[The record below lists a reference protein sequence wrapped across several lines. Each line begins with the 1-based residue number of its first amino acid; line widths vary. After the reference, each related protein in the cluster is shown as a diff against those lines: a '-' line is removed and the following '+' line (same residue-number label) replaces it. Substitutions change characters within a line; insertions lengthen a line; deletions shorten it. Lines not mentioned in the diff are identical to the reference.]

1 MTIFGFSCKVFN
13 PEDEIPSYL
22 YIDDIVVSTTANQG
36 TESDN
41 IIDAWV
47 YVDGSLIGTYELPS
61 KIPIHKQGNCNVQ
74 IFAGIK
80 SNTLTNIRVVN
91 DFFEPYEFT
100 HNSISNKVDTI
111 TPVVTYESTAKIWI
125 EDFEDP
131 GVKFNKL
138 SYSDTNV
145 FITNNA
151 EWVFEGNGSGVIR
164 FDDSHLFFE
173 AKTNETT
180 FNSFPKAGRPV
191 YIEIDYNSN
200 EVITLGFYHN
210 NTSSIP
216 VKYEFINL
224 NPTNGIWKKAYIN
237 LADGVSRQISA
248 SIFDIYIEVEKNKS
262 VKPEVFIDNIK
273 VIY

>member
-1 MTIFGFSCKVFN
+1 MPATIPILTSGKQKLTILGGVKKNGFVNQRVIYPFLKSFDLEKEF
-13 PEDEIPSYL
+13 IPS
-22 YIDDIVVSTTANQG
+22 
-36 TESDN
+36 
-41 IIDAWV
+41 
-47 YVDGSLIGTYELPS
+47 
-61 KIPIHKQGNCNVQ
+61 
-74 IFAGIK
+74 
-80 SNTLTNIRVVN
+80 
-91 DFFEPYEFT
+91 
-100 HNSISNKVDTI
+100 KVDTVSPI
-111 TPVVTYESTAKIWI
+111 MSYNDNVTFPWI

-145 FITNNA
+145 FITNMSS
-151 EWVFEGNGSGVIR
+151 EVFEGNGSGVIR

-224 NPTNGIWKKAYIN
+224 NPTNGVWKKAYIN